1 MIFPDFVPA
10 EYHQALTDAMDL
22 YEIDA
27 PNRAFAFLAN
37 CAHESAGFT
46 RLVENLNYSPQRL
59 AAVFPRR
66 FTAAE
71 TVDFAHDEQRIAER
85 IYGGRMGNGAEG
97 TGDGF
102 AYRGRGFLMLTGRN
116 QYRYIGRHIGEPLED
131 QPDRAAIPG
140 VAALVAA
147 DYWAS
152 KGCNLMADAGRWDA
166 ITRAINGGMLGH
178 EERLAWQARFANAW
192 RDK

>member
-1 MIFPDFVPA
+1 MILPDFVPA
-10 EYHQALTDAMDL
+10 EYHQALSDAMDL

-37 CAHESAGFT
+37 CAHETAGFT

-85 IYGGRMGNGAEG
+85 IYGSRMGNGAPG
-97 TGDGF
+97 SGDGWK
-102 AYRGRGFLMLTGRN
+102 YRGFGILQLTFKDNYSAFSKDSGIDLVTDPEK
-116 QYRYIGRHIGEPLED
+116 YRTDLSVIIKT
-131 QPDRAAIPG
+131 AIWFWNKNG
-140 VAALVAA
+140 LN
-147 DYWAS
+147 
-152 KGCNLMADAGRWDA
+152 KFADAKDILGA
-166 ITRAINGGMLGH
+166 TKKINGGTNGLEDRKKHYNELM
-178 EERLAWQARFANAW
+178 A
-192 RDK
+192 

>member
-37 CAHESAGFT
+37 CAHETAGFT
-46 RLVENLNYSPQRL
+46 RMVENLNYSPQRL

-71 TVDFAHDEQRIAER
+71 TVDFDLDLGLAH
-85 IYGGRMGNGAEG
+85 
-97 TGDGF
+97 TGLRTD
-102 AYRGRGFLMLTGRN
+102 RGVRLQCPRRKQRGF
-116 QYRYIGRHIGEPLED
+116 
-131 QPDRAAIPG
+131 
-140 VAALVAA
+140 
-147 DYWAS
+147 
-152 KGCNLMADAGRWDA
+152 
-166 ITRAINGGMLGH
+166 
-178 EERLAWQARFANAW
+178 
-192 RDK
+192 